1 MSREI
6 ERPTMLDKP
15 MDQWSDLDFLRRAY
29 IYARDESTD
38 PSTQCGA
45 VLVPRGGINLATFG
59 ANHFPP
65 GVECTPEMLADR
77 DVKLFRMQHAERAAI
92 CKAAL
97 NGFATFGATL
107 YAPWYACNECAK
119 DIIDCGIRR
128 IVGHQSIMDKTPE
141 RWRES
146 IRQADKML
154 DEAGVERYYSEGDLF
169 QGDTAYAVL
178 FDGKLWIP

>member
-1 MSREI
+1 
-6 ERPTMLDKP
+6 MLDKP
-15 MDQWSDLDFLRRAY
+15 MDQWIELDFLRKAY
-29 IYARDESTD
+29 IHARDHSVD

-45 VLVPRGGINLATFG
+45 VLVPAGHGCSVATFG
-59 ANHFPP
+59 ANRFPK

-77 DVKLFRMQHAERAAI
+77 DTKLFRIQHAERAAI

-97 NGFATFGATL
+97 NGFATLEAVL

-119 DIIDCGIRR
+119 DIIDCGIKRV
-128 IVGHQSIMDKTPE
+128 VGHQSIMDKTPE

-154 DEAGVERYYSEGDLF
+154 DEAGVERVYLEGDLF
-169 QGDTAYAVL
+169 DSDLAYAVL
-178 FDGKLWIP
+178 FDGKLWVP